1 MSEKSQII
9 LTCIIGILICTYY
22 LYRLR
27 QNEPN
32 YLKEKR
38 KSLID
43 NQKNKLDSV
52 LISLGYSKK
61 IYEYMPNDFISK
73 IVRREL
79 KGEIIEYFN
88 PNLQKRICL
97 FFNTTFGGFSLLT
110 TIYLFQ
116 NINDETEAPDFVN
129 FKWLQRD
136 KQLFFNNTT
145 SLTFITAKQILKV
158 FNTTGAYHKT
168 KDCYRTKPN
177 YSKKEFSAS
186 YLYLKNSFAYLE
198 EDYGFSEVYYSGDY
212 PNYFEIFQNIIVFKK
227 GDIEVITSYYTFK
240 DEWELS
246 AIICAKDK
254 EERRFGASF
263 YSKSKEEVLKEFKK
277 YFVKNYS

>member
-9 LTCIIGILICTYY
+9 LACIIGLSICLYY
-22 LYRLR
+22 LYKLR
-27 QNEPN
+27 QNEAN

-52 LISLGYSKK
+52 LISLGYKK
-61 IYEYMPNDFISK
+61 ITYKYVPNNYISK

-88 PNLQKRICL
+88 LNLQKRICL
-97 FFNTTFGGFSLLT
+97 FFDMTYGGLALLK

-136 KQLFFNNTT
+136 KQLFFNNTN
-145 SLTFITAKQILKV
+145 SLNFITAKQILKV
-158 FNTTGAYHKT
+158 FNTVGAYHKT
-168 KDCYRTKPN
+168 KDCYHAKTN
-177 YSKKEFSAS
+177 YSKMESSA

-212 PNYFEIFQNIIVFKK
+212 PNYFEIFQNIVVFKK
-227 GDIEVITSYYTFK
+227 GDIEVIANYYSFK
-240 DEWELS
+240 NEWELS

-254 EERRFGASF
+254 EERRFDASF
-263 YSKSKEEVLKEFKK
+263 YSKNKEEVLEECKK
-277 YFVKNYS
+277 YLVKNYC